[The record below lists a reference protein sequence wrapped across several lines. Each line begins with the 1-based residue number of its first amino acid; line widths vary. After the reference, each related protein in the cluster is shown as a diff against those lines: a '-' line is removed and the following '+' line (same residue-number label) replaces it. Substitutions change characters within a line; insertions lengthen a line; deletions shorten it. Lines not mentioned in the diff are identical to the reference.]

1 MTAARRIGLLG
12 GSFDPP
18 HLGHRALAEAA
29 LTHLLLDEL
38 WWLPAGQPWQKA
50 DRTLAPAQHRLQM
63 LRLLVQGL
71 PRCRIDERELHRPG
85 LTYTVDTVCE
95 LQAERPDVE
104 WVLVIG
110 QDQLARL
117 HTWVRWEQ
125 IVDRVT
131 LAVAARDGQPPQA
144 DPQVR
149 ARATRLLALPMAPVA
164 VSATQVRAALVSRQC
179 EGLSALV
186 GDAVAGYI
194 ECHHLYRGLSPT

>member
-144 DPQVR
+144 DPQVS

-194 ECHHLYRGLSPT
+194 DRHHLYRGLSPT